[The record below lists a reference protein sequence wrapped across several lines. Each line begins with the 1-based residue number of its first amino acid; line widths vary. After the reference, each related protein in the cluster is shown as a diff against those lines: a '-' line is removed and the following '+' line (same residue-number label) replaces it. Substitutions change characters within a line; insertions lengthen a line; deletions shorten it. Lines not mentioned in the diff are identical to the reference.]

1 MEEALTPTEEIWQ
14 AVVCRLCAHRF
25 EVLITCP
32 EDAQITLCQF
42 CTILVEWFGLPEEV
56 PLTAQPLLVAPASV
70 PGSIPPGTAGLQV
83 EATLEETPHGETPG
97 LSPKAGTQQAGLF
110 PDPPAPEPEPV
121 VKVPKKTRQRAQLAG
136 LLDQWGDLWRSSQE
150 E

>member
-1 MEEALTPTEEIWQ
+1 MEEAVTPQEETWQ

-42 CTILVEWFGLPEEV
+42 CTILVEWFGQPEEAL
-56 PLTAQPLLVAPASV
+56 P
-70 PGSIPPGTAGLQV
+70 
-83 EATLEETPHGETPG
+83 GETPG
-97 LSPKAGTQQAGLF
+97 LHAETAPVAPATVPGNAPKDAAGLQAV
-110 PDPPAPEPEPV
+110 PQPEYA
-121 VKVPKKTRQRAQLAG
+121 VKVPKKARLRVQLAG

>member
-1 MEEALTPTEEIWQ
+1 MEEAVIPSEETWQ
-14 AVVCRLCAHRF
+14 AVVCRLCTHRF

-42 CTILVEWFGLPEEV
+42 CTILVEWFGQPEEV
-56 PLTAQPLLVAPASV
+56 TLTAQPLAELRA
-70 PGSIPPGTAGLQV
+70 
-83 EATLEETPHGETPG
+83 EAALEETPPGEAPG

-121 VKVPKKTRQRAQLAG
+121 VKVPKKARQRVQLAG